1 MYASCLMFFF
11 LMGDIV
17 GAHHVIVFMVQD
29 MAMPHIAR
37 AECGVEGEIGPA
49 RSGESD
55 AIAGY
60 ESRPH
65 DGRVLVP
72 GLVDVW

>member
-1 MYASCLMFFF
+1 MCRF

-17 GAHHVIVFMVQD
+17 RAHHVIVFMVQD

-37 AECGVEGEIGPA
+37 AECGVEGEIGPT

-55 AIAGY
+55 AVAGY
-60 ESRPH
+60 KSRPH
-65 DGRVLVP
+65 NGSVLVS
-72 GLVDVW
+72 GLVDVG